1 MRMKKWKL
9 VAVVLTAA
17 VMFAGCGKASS
28 SSSSSQQT
36 RTIKTAKG
44 NVKVPVHP
52 KRVVSTVYTGEILSL
67 GVHVSGSTSMDL
79 ANPFLSQKTVKKIK
93 NLGNGLNSEAVLKLK
108 PDLII
113 TSNESDV
120 KKLKKIAP
128 VVYIPYG
135 STGNVYQTLTKFGQ
149 ILDRQKQAK
158 AVASDLKQTA
168 KTETTK
174 LTQAGINPAKTT
186 VGMYEMQ
193 NSKLYV
199 DGSSWGRGGEALVTA
214 MKFKLPT
221 SIQKIQDGAGYKQI
235 STESLSHYSA
245 DWMFFTSYSSAK
257 SGSDQAVSD
266 LKSNP
271 VWQNLPA
278 VKAGHVVELP
288 FNKMYYYDP
297 AAVKGQMKM
306 ITAAMIKQN

>member
-1 MRMKKWKL
+1 MKMKKWKL
-9 VAVVLTAA
+9 MAVMLTA
-17 VMFAGCGKASS
+17 VLLFAGCGKANTKSGTS
-28 SSSSSQQT
+28 TKT

-52 KRVVSTVYTGEILSL
+52 KRVVSTVYTGDILSL
-67 GVHVSGSTSMDL
+67 GVHMSGATSMDL
-79 ANPFLSQKTVKKIK
+79 ADPFLNAKTVKKIK
-93 NLGNGLNSEAVLKLK
+93 NLGNGLNSESVLKLN

-135 STGNVYQTLTKFGQ
+135 TTGNIYQTIKKFGY
-149 ILDRQKQAK
+149 ILNRENQAK
-158 AVASDLKQTA
+158 QVTADLKQTA
-168 KTETTK
+168 QTQSKK
-174 LTQAGINPAKTT
+174 LAKAGIQTTNTT

-193 NSKLYV
+193 NNKLYV

-214 MKFKLPT
+214 MKFKLPS

-235 STESLSHYSA
+235 STESLGNYAA
-245 DWMFFTSYSSAK
+245 DWMFFTSYSSTK
-257 SGSDQAVSD
+257 KGNDQAVSD
-266 LKSNP
+266 LKNNP
-271 VWQNLPA
+271 VWQQLPA

-306 ITAAMIKQN
+306 ITSAMIKQN